1 MVGWA
6 DDDPPRR
13 RRLAS
18 GLVSHGGGRPTAGRL
33 IVNPDATVCTGVAG
47 ALPSAGSL
55 ALRAGRADDGSC
67 RAAGP
72 STRPGSGDG
81 AAARSGGTPPC
92 TAHRV
97 VHSQ

>member
-33 IVNPDATVCTGVAG
+33 IVNPDATGCAQVLPALCRQLEASLSAQAG
-47 ALPSAGSL
+47 PTMA
-55 ALRAGRADDGSC
+55 
-67 RAAGP
+67 AAGP
-72 STRPGSGDG
+72 LGQARGQGRATAQQH
-81 AAARSGGTPPC
+81 AAVVRRRARR
-92 TAHRV
+92 TA
-97 VHSQ
+97 